1 MKFLIFIFLFVVQAN
16 LNQVPHQYPKK
27 SEENKLFEVIDIMS
41 KDDLVDLLMP
51 SQYGLLYARKSF
63 LKPDFS

>member
-16 LNQVPHQYPKK
+16 LNQLQYPKK
-27 SEENKLFEVIDIMS
+27 SEENKLFEVIDSMS

-51 SQYGLLYARKSF
+51 SQYGLLYARKLF

>member
-16 LNQVPHQYPKK
+16 LNQLQYPKK
-27 SEENKLFEVIDIMS
+27 SEENKLFEVIDSMS

>member
-16 LNQVPHQYPKK
+16 LNQLQYPKK
-27 SEENKLFEVIDIMS
+27 SEENELFEVIDSMS

-51 SQYGLLYARKSF
+51 SQYVLLYARKSF
-63 LKPDFS
+63 LKPDFT